1 MLKPVT
7 AGLRALHYDSN
18 QVAKVQ
24 IQVQPGDVL
33 AVSEDLADQLQR
45 ADTHFKP
52 VDDAGIGPRTG
63 AEDAPAE
70 PEPDAKPK
78 SGRRKA

>member
-1 MLKPVT
+1 MLNPIT
-7 AGLRALHYDSN
+7 PGLRALHYDSN

-33 AVSEDLADQLQR
+33 HVSDDVADQLQR

-52 VDDAGIGPRTG
+52 VVDQVTDKRS
-63 AEDAPAE
+63 
-70 PEPDAKPK
+70 AKP
-78 SGRRKA
+78 GRKADPKGGE

>member
-1 MLKPVT
+1 MALNPIQP
-7 AGLRALHYDSN
+7 GLRALHYDSK

-33 AVSEDLADQLQR
+33 HVSDDLADQLQR

-52 VDDAGIGPRTG
+52 I
-63 AEDAPAE
+63 AEESEVSEADAE
-70 PEPDAKPK
+70 PARR
-78 SGRRKA
+78 RRKS